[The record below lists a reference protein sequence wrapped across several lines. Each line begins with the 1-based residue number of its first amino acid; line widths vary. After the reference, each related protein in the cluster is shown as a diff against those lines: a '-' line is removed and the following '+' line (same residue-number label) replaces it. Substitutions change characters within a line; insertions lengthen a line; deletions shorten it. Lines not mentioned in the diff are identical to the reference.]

1 MPIEI
6 RCQCGKRLKAPDN
19 LAGRTVSC
27 PSCKAAIQVPALA
40 ATPADED
47 FEDDES
53 NDKSVYSKN
62 SKTKK
67 RNSKKEIDT
76 DNDYE
81 IKHNCLTE
89 DGAYMNTLF
98 NSPSSIS
105 SSSNVDMRSKTIHLM

>member
-1 MPIEI
+1 M
-6 RCQCGKRLKAPDN
+6 KVN
-19 LAGRTVSC
+19 F
-27 PSCKAAIQVPALA
+27 IQNYSFKETIQKSFFFLD
-40 ATPADED
+40 DED

>member
-1 MPIEI
+1 M
-6 RCQCGKRLKAPDN
+6 
-19 LAGRTVSC
+19 RTMKTLMKVNF
-27 PSCKAAIQVPALA
+27 IQNYSFKETIQKSFFFLD
-40 ATPADED
+40 DED

>member
-1 MPIEI
+1 M
-6 RCQCGKRLKAPDN
+6 KTLMKVN
-19 LAGRTVSC
+19 F
-27 PSCKAAIQVPALA
+27 IQNYSFKETIQKSFFFLD
-40 ATPADED
+40 DED

>member
-1 MPIEI
+1 M
-6 RCQCGKRLKAPDN
+6 KVN
-19 LAGRTVSC
+19 F
-27 PSCKAAIQVPALA
+27 IQNYSFKETIQKSFFFLD
-40 ATPADED
+40 DED

-76 DNDYE
+76 NNDYE